1 MIEELLVRDIQRIVV
16 IREPDA
22 EAIRLIDARQPELA
36 VYVPLVHL
44 GVFEVDEVRCQLRPV
59 VPLQILRHQ
68 LLVLGDLKVQ
78 R

>member
-22 EAIRLIDARQPELA
+22 EAIRLIDAPQLELA

-44 GVFEVDEVRCQLRPV
+44 GVFEVDEVGCQPRPV